1 MHTETWY
8 NCQSSEVS
16 RSLALCTYTKPAR
29 SSNVSP
35 LRGPA
40 PRAFLILLTAMFL
53 IVASAATQVAP
64 PQEME
69 QGRGTSVKEA
79 PVRN

>member
-1 MHTETWY
+1 MHTETWD
-8 NCQSSEVS
+8 NCQSSDVT

-40 PRAFLILLTAMFL
+40 PRAFLILFTAMVL
-53 IVASAATQVAP
+53 SVASAATQVAP
-64 PQEME
+64 PQ
-69 QGRGTSVKEA
+69 GISRVEA
-79 PVRN
+79 LL